1 MWLFHKK
8 KMRFFWGDR
17 FPVLTTPFF
26 GYFMLFSSVIKNHCK
41 VENSWKK
48 IFFQGE
54 NVLSGGHEHDE
65 QFSLTNLFSK
75 TNRLKMGLRKNY
87 FWDYP
92 QNTWKNRFFGFL
104 HTSLLPYSLTS
115 PKSYCDILIFGH
127 CLYKLT
133 KFENNA
139 WGGTP
144 PLRHPPP
151 SKIDFQ
157 HGAWNLHETFYR
169 CSTHKGTSVKK
180 FSRL

>member
-1 MWLFHKK
+1 MGLLGETALHIDLILVLKIFWDLMWLFHKK

-17 FPVLTTPFF
+17 FPVLTTTSF
-26 GYFMLFSSVIKNHCK
+26 GYFMFFSSVIKNHCK

-48 IFFQGE
+48 IFSQGE

-75 TNRLKMGLRKNY
+75 TNRLIMGLRKNY

-104 HTSLLPYSLTS
+104 HTSLLPYNLTS
-115 PKSYCDILIFGH
+115 PKSYCDILILGH

-139 WGGTP
+139 
-144 PLRHPPP
+144 
-151 SKIDFQ
+151 
-157 HGAWNLHETFYR
+157 
-169 CSTHKGTSVKK
+169 
-180 FSRL
+180 